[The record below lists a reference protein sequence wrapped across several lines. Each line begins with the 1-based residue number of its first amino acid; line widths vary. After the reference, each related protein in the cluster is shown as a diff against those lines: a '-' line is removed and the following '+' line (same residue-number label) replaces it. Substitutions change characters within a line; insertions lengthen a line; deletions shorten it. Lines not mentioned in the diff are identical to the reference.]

1 VDAGGTSRLADEA
14 LAEEIEIYSD
24 LVLAATESPCR
35 LTLQQIDAAL
45 GLTQPPSGSAHPP
58 SRSAD
63 RSANDERQGHGE
75 AADQPDHRDDA

>member
-1 VDAGGTSRLADEA
+1 MDAGGTPRLADEA

-35 LTLQQIDAAL
+35 LTVQQIDAAL
-45 GLTQPPSGSAHPP
+45 GLTQPPA
-58 SRSAD
+58 RSAD
-63 RSANDERQGHGE
+63 RSADDERQGHGE